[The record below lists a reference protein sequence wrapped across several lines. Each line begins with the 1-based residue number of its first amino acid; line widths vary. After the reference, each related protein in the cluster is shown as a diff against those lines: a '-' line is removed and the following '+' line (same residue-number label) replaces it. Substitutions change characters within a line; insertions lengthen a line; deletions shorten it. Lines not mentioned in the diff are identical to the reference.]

1 MSGIKDR
8 FHITALGWGLV
19 ALSGVSLA
27 SILSAQQTIALD
39 ADVSMDTLTALD
51 GLAMQPLTLP
61 DGRAMTMD
69 AKQLVLRS
77 NGMVGDQKVPLPERR
92 VGATAA
98 ALPDGR
104 VLIWGGADMSG
115 KLLRDGLWFDP
126 RTSRFEP
133 AELPALPAG
142 VGQAITVLSDG
153 QVLIT
158 GGWSASNRYLEQ
170 ATLWDPRSGKGQA
183 LGVPFGPRYGQHTM
197 LRDDG
202 TVVFSGGWDEQRHPI
217 AGVQSFDPAT
227 WRFEAKADSRADEAA
242 LKVVATHP
250 GSDQDAVAPDALV
263 GVRFSIPVENASV
276 SAANVSLIGPAG
288 PVGASIAG
296 VQDGRLAFVTPD
308 EDLLPATHYTVVLS
322 GVKDG
327 KGHVL
332 PFTTFKFTTA
342 ALGAREQDAAGQR
355 AGSAINTTAPADAGH
370 GGVSDVASGITYYH
384 STGMDKL
391 GHAAS
396 LRACRPE
403 VLRRPRLC
411 RDKSYFDDGAWYPG
425 QDNAGGPDGGH
436 WRVNL
441 PDMAP
446 EERVAAL
453 VHDRKTQAKAAAATE
468 SVVTGQVRLV
478 DGRPV
483 ARVRVSVGKAYAY
496 TDEQGGFL
504 LSGVP
509 RGHQSLFVDGSSA
522 GDASHRYGQ
531 FEVGIDVDG
540 GEVHL
545 PYRMYLPRILDRDR
559 IEVPSPTI
567 QDMVVTHPDIPGLE
581 VHIPAGTVFR
591 DHNGKIVTELAI
603 VPMPT
608 DRAPYPTPVNFPVY
622 FSLQPGGAVVQNV
635 HADIPQGI
643 TLTYP
648 NYGRVKPG
656 YPADFIAYSPADGW
670 RTYGKGQI
678 TPDGTQLKAESGVRL
693 TALTS
698 GSWSMGTQHPG
709 DPNAAKPGGPCCGD
723 PVDLLSGTLV
733 ENHTDVAINDVM
745 PISLTRQWHGV
756 GHSALMD
763 ASTTQ
768 DSRSFGSWRSNY
780 DMYVNGVWA
789 NPGVRLPD
797 GNWLAPFTQVDSN
810 PGSDGTWVYSGNV
823 AGFAGATL
831 DAPVGATLC
840 DQAGMSFCY
849 VLGMPNGTH
858 YYFDIYSGLYEIRD
872 RFDNRT
878 RIVRTSGLIQQI
890 ISPNGR
896 YVTFQY
902 NSDNNVSQITDNI
915 GRTWSYSYHNASFPV
930 AGWSAAGPGSSP
942 QQATMYFLDK
952 VTYPDQTFTTYK
964 YNEDFTLPPSGG
976 GSGCAAAMPST
987 LSSMIDRN
995 GVTVMTNTY
1004 CGEQVSKQ
1012 VLADGGTYQF
1022 TYLSSAG
1029 GSETDVTDP
1038 LGNIRKIVFDQ
1049 ATSYPA
1055 SDTFA
1060 AGTSLAQTTTYNRNS
1075 FGQVTS
1081 VTDPFNRT
1089 MSFTY
1094 DNSGNPLTITKLAGT
1109 PNQVVKSFTWNA
1121 DGMPLTSTDELGR
1134 TTKMTY
1140 VDGCLSS
1147 RIDPMGKVTTIRCD
1161 PQGRPIQVT
1170 DPLGHA
1176 TSLTYVGGDLR
1187 SATDAL
1193 GRSMTFNVDALGQVV
1208 SASDPLGN
1216 TVSSVYDSNG
1226 WLKTQSDA
1234 RGQVTSYTYDSE
1246 GHVMSVKLPN
1256 NGLIAYQYDARYRVK
1271 SRTDALNQME
1281 SWTYDLAGNLL
1292 THVDR
1297 KNQATVYSPRDA
1309 LGRFTQL
1316 AYADGSTVTADS
1328 YDSMGRIQ
1336 KLTDSAYGT
1345 VTRSYDDL
1353 DRLVGE
1359 SSSQGVVS
1367 YTYYANGLRKTMSA
1381 GAQAVVTYA
1390 YNDND
1395 LVTGIVQG
1403 GEAVGFTYDD
1413 AGRRQSVRLPNGISA
1428 SYSYDEADELS
1439 GISYVDANNNPVGD
1453 LIYTYD
1459 GAGRRASQAG
1469 SFISNQ
1475 LPPATAQPGG
1485 FDANNRQL
1493 SFGGQSL
1500 TYDQNG
1506 NLVGDGSS
1514 SYVWN
1519 ARDQLVQ
1526 IKQGTSS
1533 VANFSYDASGRRVAK
1548 TINGIT
1554 TSFLYD
1560 GANIVQETQAGVVSP
1575 VLTGLRVD
1583 ERFARTEGGGRRYFL
1598 VDALGS
1604 TIGLA
1609 DSGAALV
1616 ARYKYDP
1623 YGNVTATG
1631 SSTNPYQYA
1640 GRENDGNGLYYY
1652 RARYYIPSMARFSSE
1667 DPMGLA
1673 AGANGYAYVHGSP
1686 MRYTDPYGLWAW
1698 GDPIDQDVVDA
1709 VTGFGDGISLFGF
1722 SPSRYI
1728 REGWDV
1734 DGGVQ
1739 RCSGAYQVSRTAG
1752 EWYTLLIPVAGRLG
1766 YISRVAEVPR
1776 AVNTW
1781 REAFVMRSALKAE
1794 YRTIFR
1800 SLFGMLDR
1808 DPTMATIALKVEK
1821 YGEAYA
1827 IARAGVTNWRWSAAI
1842 FSLSGVGML
1851 NQMLSSP
1858 SSTAGDCGCAN

>member
-39 ADVSMDTLTALD
+39 ADVSMDTLTALG
-51 GLAMQPLTLP
+51 GLETRPLTLP
-61 DGRAMTMD
+61 DGRSMTMD
-69 AKQLVLRS
+69 AKQLMLRS

-104 VLIWGGADMSG
+104 VLIWGGADVSG

-126 RTSRFEP
+126 HTHRFEP

-227 WRFEAKADSRADEAA
+227 WRFEAKASPRADEAA

-296 VQDGRLAFVTPD
+296 VQEGRLAFVTPD

-342 ALGAREQDAAGQR
+342 ALGAREQDAVGQR

-370 GGVSDVASGITYYH
+370 GGVSDAASGITYYR
-384 STGMDKL
+384 STGVDKL
-391 GHAAS
+391 GHTAS
-396 LRACRPE
+396 VRACRPE

-411 RDKSYFDDGAWYPG
+411 RDKSYFEDGAWYPG

-453 VHDRKTQAKAAAATE
+453 VHDRKTQAKAGAATE
-468 SVVTGQVRLV
+468 SVITGQVRLV
-478 DGRPV
+478 DGRPI

-545 PYRMYLPRILDRDR
+545 PYRMYLPRMLDRDR
-559 IEVPSPTI
+559 IEVPSPTT
-567 QDMVVTHPDIPGLE
+567 QDMVVTHPDMPGLE

-656 YPADFIAYSPADGW
+656 YPADFIAYSPVDGW
-670 RTYGKGQI
+670 RAYGKGQI

-745 PISLTRQWHGV
+745 PINLTRQWHGI

-797 GNWLAPFTQVDSN
+797 GNWLAPFTQIDSN

-849 VLGMPNGTH
+849 VLGMPNGTR

-896 YVTFQY
+896 YLTFQY
-902 NSDNNVSQITDNI
+902 NSDNNVSQITDNT

-995 GVTVMTNTY
+995 GATVMTNTY

-1012 VLADGGTYQF
+1012 VLADGGTYLF
-1022 TYLSSAG
+1022 SYLSGAG
-1029 GSETDVTDP
+1029 GAETDVTDP
-1038 LGNIRKIVFDQ
+1038 LGNVRKTVFDS
-1049 ATSYPA
+1049 ATGYPA
-1055 SDTFA
+1055 SVIRA
-1060 AGTSLAQTTTYNRNS
+1060 AGTPLAQTTTYDRNS
-1075 FGQVTS
+1075 SGQVLS
-1081 VTDPFNRT
+1081 VTDPLNRT
-1089 MSFTY
+1089 TSFTY
-1094 DNSGNPLTITKLAGT
+1094 DASGNPLTITRMAGT
-1109 PNQVVKSFTWNA
+1109 AEAVTRSFTWSDSNLLLS
-1121 DGMPLTSTDELGR
+1121 GTDELGH
-1134 TTKMTY
+1134 TTRLTY
-1140 VDGCLSS
+1140 SDGCISS
-1147 RIDPMGKVTTIRCD
+1147 ITDALGKQTMVQCD
-1161 PQGRPIQVT
+1161 TQGRPTVVK
-1170 DPLGHA
+1170 DPLGHQ
-1176 TSLTYVGGDLR
+1176 TTFSFVGGDLR
-1187 SATDAL
+1187 SVTNAVGRTVTFDVDAL
-1193 GRSMTFNVDALGQVV
+1193 GRAV
-1208 SASDPLGN
+1208 SITDPLGN
-1216 TVSSVYDSNG
+1216 RVARTYDVNSR
-1226 WLKTQSDA
+1226 LQTDTDA
-1234 RGQVTSYTYDSE
+1234 RGQVTQLAYDNE
-1246 GHVMSVKLPN
+1246 GHISSVVLAN
-1256 NGLIAYQYDARYRVK
+1256 QASVAYQYDPLYRVK
-1271 SRTDALNQME
+1271 LRTDALGLAE
-1281 SWTYDLAGNLL
+1281 SWTYDLGGNVRTHTDRMGQL
-1292 THVDR
+1292 TEFAPH
-1297 KNQATVYSPRDA
+1297 DA
-1309 LGRFTQL
+1309 LDRFTKVT
-1316 AYADGSTVTADS
+1316 YADGTTVVADI
-1328 YDSMGRIQ
+1328 YDAAGRLKQ
-1336 KLTDSAYGT
+1336 MTDSNYGT
-1345 VTRSYDDL
+1345 VTRGFDDF
-1353 DRLVGE
+1353 DRIISE
-1359 SSSQGVVS
+1359 SSPQGAIA
-1367 YTYYANGLRKTMSA
+1367 YTYFANGLRKSMTP
-1381 GAQAVVTYA
+1381 GGQPAVVYDFF
-1390 YNDND
+1390 DNN
-1395 LVTGIVQG
+1395 LLKSITQS
-1403 GEAVGFTYDD
+1403 GEVVAFSYDD
-1413 AGRRQSVRLPNGISA
+1413 ANRRQTMTLPNGVVTTYGYNEASRVVSLTYKNA
-1428 SYSYDEADELS
+1428 SGTLGDLSYSYDD
-1439 GISYVDANNNPVGD
+1439 N
-1453 LIYTYD
+1453 
-1459 GAGRRASQAG
+1459 GRRISQLG
-1469 SFISNQ
+1469 SFASNKKAS
-1475 LPPATAQPGG
+1475 PTTAVSQ
-1485 FDANNRQL
+1485 FDANNRQSQMNGRPLAYDKNGSLL
-1493 SFGGQSL
+1493 S
-1500 TYDQNG
+1500 
-1506 NLVGDGSS
+1506 DGSNT
-1514 SYVWN
+1514 YVWN
-1519 ARDQLVQ
+1519 ARHQLVQ
-1526 IKQGTSS
+1526 IQQGAAV
-1533 VANFSYDASGRRVAK
+1533 VAQYRYDPMGRRVAK
-1548 TINGIT
+1548 TIGGVT
-1554 TSFLYD
+1554 TNFLYD
-1560 GANIVQETQAGVVSP
+1560 GASAVQETQGSTVNP
-1575 VLTGLRVD
+1575 ILNGLGVD
-1583 ERFARTEGGGRRYFL
+1583 ERFARNEGSVRSYFL
-1598 VDALGS
+1598 ADAQGS
-1604 TIGLA
+1604 TVGLT
-1609 DSGAALV
+1609 DSSAALIQ
-1616 ARYKYDP
+1616 RYQYDP
-1623 YGNVTATG
+1623 YGNVTPTG
-1631 SSTNPYQYA
+1631 SASNPYQYS
-1640 GRENDGNGLYYY
+1640 GREADGADLYYY
-1652 RARYYIPSMARFSSE
+1652 RARYYSPAMGRFISE
-1667 DPMGLA
+1667 DQFGFDGGQL
-1673 AGANGYAYVHGSP
+1673 NFYAYVGGNP
-1686 MRYTDPYGLWAW
+1686 IDYRDPSGHLLPEAAVGAVIGGLWGAASGYFS
-1698 GDPIDQDVVDA
+1698 GDRGDKLFNDIMMGAGVGFFAGLTDGVSLLEGSAARVGLGYVTRAALSVEGEALRQGLNDGCISHPNDLWIAGLASGLGDA
-1709 VTGFGDGISLFGF
+1709 VGGAAKGIAS
-1722 SPSRYI
+1722 
-1728 REGWDV
+1728 
-1734 DGGVQ
+1734 
-1739 RCSGAYQVSRTAG
+1739 TAG
-1752 EWYTLLIPVAGRLG
+1752 YELGRLG
-1766 YISRVAEVPR
+1766 RAIS
-1776 AVNTW
+1776 
-1781 REAFVMRSALKAE
+1781 AFVS
-1794 YRTIFR
+1794 
-1800 SLFGMLDR
+1800 G
-1808 DPTMATIALKVEK
+1808 
-1821 YGEAYA
+1821 
-1827 IARAGVTNWRWSAAI
+1827 GVTGS
-1842 FSLSGVGML
+1842 F
-1851 NQMLSSP
+1851 Q
-1858 SSTAGDCGCAN
+1858 TAYSQQEYLQEQDERMNKEWTQLQQGLH